1 MVTYDNACLLALSG
15 PRNPYPGKLGIIEPG
30 AFADLL
36 LVEGNPLENLGL
48 MEDPATNFRVI
59 VKNGVICK
67 NTLQNEPAQQNGQN
81 GIPHETTA

>member
-1 MVTYDNACLLALSG
+1 M
-15 PRNPYPGKLGIIEPG
+15 GIIEPG

-67 NTLQNEPAQQNGQN
+67 NTLLNEPAQQNGKN